1 MMIIVYN
8 YADGADVLN
17 FGTKFL
23 VYIYIFITPITMVY
37 DIYNYV

>member
-1 MMIIVYN
+1 MIIVYN

-23 VYIYIFITPITMVY
+23 VYIYIY
-37 DIYNYV
+37 IYNSNNYGL